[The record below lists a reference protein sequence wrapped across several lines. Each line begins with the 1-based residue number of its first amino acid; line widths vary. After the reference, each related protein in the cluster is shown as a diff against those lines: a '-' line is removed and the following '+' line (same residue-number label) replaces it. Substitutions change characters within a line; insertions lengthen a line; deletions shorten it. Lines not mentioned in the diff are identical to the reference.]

1 MFVQTSSSRVST
13 PASTHFT
20 SSPLTVMLCMRLL
33 VLHLCIVRTDQFLL
47 ASRPVVGASPLAAA
61 AASPCQLSA
70 SRHVSLR
77 MMSEAPP
84 AAPSSD
90 LAADAANEGGEFPR
104 WLLLAMVFMHVLSNA
119 LISQSL
125 PTALRRAFSND
136 LVRTATTLGRLGSS
150 AALLDILITPQLG
163 RLSDTIGRKPLLLG
177 APFVGCLCRAA
188 VATHP
193 LTPFLVGVKLT
204 GSVISATYMVAVRA
218 ALADRHRNDAPTLTG
233 RLGLVSA
240 ASGGAYAIGSLT
252 GGALTSRQLRYPYL
266 ASAVLLGLLVPL
278 VAATFKE
285 TLPRNQRV
293 PFRPREPAIGF
304 LRLFR
309 NGPTL
314 RGLASVNALQ
324 QVSVS
329 MGDTWQV
336 FARELRGW
344 GSAQCGLFGS
354 LTGLGGMATSLM
366 VRGSVRQ
373 LGTRGHSLLATACVV
388 MTELILGIVEG
399 PRRAFI
405 ALVPNWVGRTQQMA
419 VRARITSVGARQGF
433 GQGALAGDCQNLHSL
448 IKVLGPMLYG
458 SLFAAGCRA
467 GVPALPF
474 FFAAAVGTCAWLLTL
489 LTPQGVWRDDVADT
503 DAAPNASS
511 EAEGE
516 QPPEGKGE

>member
-1 MFVQTSSSRVST
+1 
-13 PASTHFT
+13 
-20 SSPLTVMLCMRLL
+20 MRLL

-47 ASRPVVGASPLAAA
+47 ASRPAVAASTRAAAA
-61 AASPCQLSA
+61 AASPCQLPT
-70 SRHVSLR
+70 SRHAGWW
-77 MMSEAPP
+77 MMSEMPRE
-84 AAPSSD
+84 APSGD
-90 LAADAANEGGEFPR
+90 LAAEAADEGGEFPR
-104 WLLLAMVFMHVLSNA
+104 WLLLAMVFIHVLSNA

-150 AALLDILITPQLG
+150 AALLDILITPQFG

-177 APFVGCLCRAA
+177 APVVGCLCRAA
-188 VATHP
+188 VATYP

-252 GGALTSRQLRYPYL
+252 GGAMTSRQLRYPYL

-278 VAATFKE
+278 VATRFNE
-285 TLPRNQRV
+285 TLPRDQRV
-293 PFRPREPAIGF
+293 PFSPREPAIGF

-366 VRGSVRQ
+366 VRGSVRR
-373 LGTRGHSLLATACVV
+373 LGTRGHSLLATGCVV
-388 MTELILGIVEG
+388 MTELILGLVEG
-399 PRRAFI
+399 PRRAFV
-405 ALVPNWVGRTQQMA
+405 ALLPNWVGRTQQMA
-419 VRARITSVGARQGF
+419 VAARITSVGARKGL
-433 GQGALAGDCQNLHSL
+433 GQGALAGDRQNLHSL

-458 SLFAAGCRA
+458 SLFAAGCRV

-489 LTPQGVWRDDVADT
+489 LTPQGVWRDDVADSSGSVTLRT
-503 DAAPNASS
+503 DAAAPNASS
-511 EAEGE
+511 EGE
-516 QPPEGKGE
+516 QPPKGKAE